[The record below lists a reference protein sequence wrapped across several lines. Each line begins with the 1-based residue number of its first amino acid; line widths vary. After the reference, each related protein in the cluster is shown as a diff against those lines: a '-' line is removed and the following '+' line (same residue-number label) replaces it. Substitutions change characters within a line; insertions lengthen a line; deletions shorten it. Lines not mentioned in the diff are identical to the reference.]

1 MNRKEIF
8 QLFKNSFKN
17 WQVNNAPIRGAALTF
32 FIILPLPSLLLIVIG
47 ILSPFYG
54 HTQATQVLISQITA
68 LAGPSVSALFNQL
81 LANSMS
87 PFSSLWVAITTV
99 GFSLGGAIGAFA
111 VWRDTMDAIWEVKS
125 PKNQSFTRMVRR
137 RIGPFIVVS
146 FLGLIVIAW
155 TGIATFLFGAIKFFS
170 VNATLTLISLTAT
183 RILLLFALSTLLFA
197 ITYKL
202 IPDAKVH
209 WRDSILGAVVAG
221 VAFTVTNYVIGTYVE
236 TFTVTTIIGAA
247 GSLMIILLWIFTLNQ
262 IMLYGAEVSKT
273 YATTS
278 PKHSREHLPSPA
290 EKIVKQLEIA
300 GKRIEQATKGNVIEP
315 TEAEKIMKQLEIA
328 EQKIE
333 QATKGNV
340 IEPTEK
346 TVEEPQAEEAAEK
359 TETQTPKKE
368 ETPEEK
374 TTETKQSTIEQNA
387 EAVEPEKS
395 NEGSVEVTVK
405 IKTPKKKKEKSQD

>member
-1 MNRKEIF
+1 MNRKQVF
-8 QLFKNSFKN
+8 QLFKASFKN
-17 WQVNNAPIRGAALTF
+17 WQANNAPIRGAALTF
-32 FIILPLPSLLLIVIG
+32 FIILPLPSLLLIIIG

-54 HTQATQVLISQITA
+54 HTQATHILISQITA
-68 LAGPSVSALFNQL
+68 LAGPAVSGLFNQL
-81 LANSMS
+81 LASSMS
-87 PFSSLWVAITTV
+87 PFTSLWVAVTTI
-99 GFSLGGAIGAFA
+99 GFSLGGAIGAFT

-125 PKNQSFTRMVRR
+125 PKTQSLARMVRR
-137 RIGPFIVVS
+137 RIGPFIVIS
-146 FLGLIVIAW
+146 ILGLIVIAW

-170 VNATLTLISLTAT
+170 VNETLTLITVAIA

-197 ITYKL
+197 IAYKL

-247 GSLMIILLWIFTLNQ
+247 GSLMIILLWIFILNQ

-278 PKHSREHLPSPA
+278 PKHSREHLPPTA

-300 GKRIEQATKGNVIEP
+300 GKRIEQATKGNVIEHTDRLIEKP
-315 TEAEKIMKQLEIA
+315 QTQKAAEKTAIQIPA
-328 EQKIE
+328 EEEK
-333 QATKGNV
+333 
-340 IEPTEK
+340 PPEK
-346 TVEEPQAEEAAEK
+346 TVETEQLTVKK
-359 TETQTPKKE
+359 T
-368 ETPEEK
+368 
-374 TTETKQSTIEQNA
+374 
-387 EAVEPEKS
+387 EAVEPEEP

-405 IKTPKKKKEKSQD
+405 IKTPKKKKEDNQD